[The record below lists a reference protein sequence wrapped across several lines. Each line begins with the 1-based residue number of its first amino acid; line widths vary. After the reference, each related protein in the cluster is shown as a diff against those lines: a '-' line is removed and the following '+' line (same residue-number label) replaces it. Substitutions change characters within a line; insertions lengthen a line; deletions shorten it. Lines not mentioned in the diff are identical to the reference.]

1 MLPLRDTSEF
11 IALQEQGSVTIKG
24 QAEVLGLGCYMGTLM
39 SEGYVK
45 LTPTLLH
52 LGILGEVALGI

>member
-24 QAEVLGLGCYMGTLM
+24 QAEVLGLGCYMGT

-52 LGILGEVALGI
+52 LGILGEVAMGI